1 MKKSIALLYFI
12 FLFFNAHCEKLDS
25 LIKVYKSLKSDSERV
40 HFLIKK
46 LSKAYNNED
55 SVRLVYYK
63 AIKIAHNAF
72 NKTNSL
78 SQKQYYYK
86 SVVFALLKYGKLS
99 KLSKKDKLHYYNI
112 AFSLA
117 ENYVKMFPKDL
128 EIYLYI
134 GDYYNYK
141 SDLLLDKNVDSAVYL
156 LKLSALYYD
165 KLSKFDSLNS
175 DWINGS
181 VAAYDFLGSIY
192 LDKGDY
198 KNSIYYYYKSLKI
211 KERQLF
217 YLSDIKNS
225 DYKVLSTL
233 YNNLANVYL
242 SNNDLD
248 EALSYYNKSLVLKQK
263 INDSIGE
270 HLVTGMIGSVYIN
283 KKQYDTAKTF
293 LKKSISF
300 FEKTKN
306 YSLLAK
312 FYNNLGVCYTHIDSP
327 YQAIVYYKLALNIN
341 EKFGKKQS
349 IAILNLNIAN
359 SYKKL
364 ALINEK
370 QKNLYLKNSFEYLN
384 KANDIVEKNNYL
396 SLKDG
401 IYSLY
406 YDLYALIGNYKKAY
420 EYSLLYQTIK
430 DSLLNVEKAKAI
442 ADAKVQYETE
452 KKQLVID
459 KLNKENELKQVKLEK
474 SEEIRKRQR
483 AVIIGIGTGLIVI
496 IVSLI
501 IISRMYV
508 KIKHINKILNEQ
520 KIELENKNYLLN
532 LANEEIR
539 SQKEEIEH
547 QRDIVVDQKAQIE
560 RAHKSL
566 KESIEYASYIQK
578 AVLRPID
585 IILEAHYPGKFNSFL
600 LFKPRDIV
608 SGDFYWSTFVN
619 NYLII
624 AIADCTG
631 HGVPGA
637 LMSMLGISSL
647 NEIVRK
653 KEVTTASMALEL
665 LRKDV
670 IFVLHQKG
678 SVAEQK
684 DGMDISLVAIN
695 CETLEMQFAGANN
708 HLLYLDSFK
717 NEIIEIKGDKMPVAI
732 YEKMSSYTNHY
743 INLKVGDIIYLSTDG
758 YKDQF
763 GGVEGKKFL
772 QKNFVQLLYKIK
784 NYSIKDQEKII
795 SETIYNW
802 MNYNDVHYDQVDDIT
817 VFGLK
822 VMM

>member
-1 MKKSIALLYFI
+1 
-12 FLFFNAHCEKLDS
+12 
-25 LIKVYKSLKSDSERV
+25 
-40 HFLIKK
+40 
-46 LSKAYNNED
+46 
-55 SVRLVYYK
+55 
-63 AIKIAHNAF
+63 
-72 NKTNSL
+72 
-78 SQKQYYYK
+78 
-86 SVVFALLKYGKLS
+86 
-99 KLSKKDKLHYYNI
+99 
-112 AFSLA
+112 
-117 ENYVKMFPKDL
+117 
-128 EIYLYI
+128 
-134 GDYYNYK
+134 
-141 SDLLLDKNVDSAVYL
+141 
-156 LKLSALYYD
+156 
-165 KLSKFDSLNS
+165 
-175 DWINGS
+175 
-181 VAAYDFLGSIY
+181 
-192 LDKGDY
+192 
-198 KNSIYYYYKSLKI
+198 
-211 KERQLF
+211 
-217 YLSDIKNS
+217 
-225 DYKVLSTL
+225 
-233 YNNLANVYL
+233 
-242 SNNDLD
+242 
-248 EALSYYNKSLVLKQK
+248 
-263 INDSIGE
+263 
-270 HLVTGMIGSVYIN
+270 
-283 KKQYDTAKTF
+283 
-293 LKKSISF
+293 
-300 FEKTKN
+300 
-306 YSLLAK
+306 
-312 FYNNLGVCYTHIDSP
+312 
-327 YQAIVYYKLALNIN
+327 
-341 EKFGKKQS
+341 
-349 IAILNLNIAN
+349 
-359 SYKKL
+359 
-364 ALINEK
+364 
-370 QKNLYLKNSFEYLN
+370 
-384 KANDIVEKNNYL
+384 
-396 SLKDG
+396 
-401 IYSLY
+401 
-406 YDLYALIGNYKKAY
+406 
-420 EYSLLYQTIK
+420 
-430 DSLLNVEKAKAI
+430 
-442 ADAKVQYETE
+442 
-452 KKQLVID
+452 
-459 KLNKENELKQVKLEK
+459 
-474 SEEIRKRQR
+474 
-483 AVIIGIGTGLIVI
+483 
-496 IVSLI
+496 
-501 IISRMYV
+501 MYV

-708 HLLYLDSFK
+708 HLLYFDSFK

-802 MNYNDVHYDQVDDIT
+802 MNYNDVRYNQVDDIT